1 MAENENME
9 LNTAEETVPAEE
21 TVTEE
26 VAPAEETASEVI
38 EEQAEAGEFTENGK
52 TYIDITS
59 QYVNKVENA
68 DEGDRVVAQTK
79 KVRTFN
85 EIFHDFFFSFIPH
98 KGDKAREVVRKIV
111 MDISVLTIIG
121 CVIAFGGLY
130 RDRLIE
136 KKNEKEIKNLIQDDT
151 GDDISNEYNK
161 GWNDLFAQYPN
172 LDFPEGMNIKYA
184 YLYAVNPELV
194 GWIRIPNTNLDVQ
207 VVQTEDNDKYL
218 KKDFYGKTSRYGCPY
233 MDYRN
238 NSQYLDDNTVIY
250 GHHMSDGLMFS
261 NLDKY
266 KTLDGYKDSP
276 VIQFDTLYDTYYF
289 KVIGAFVTNSKP
301 SDDNEYIFNYT
312 VTSFSSDEKFMSF
325 VDEVRAKSF
334 FTTGVQ
340 VQADDK
346 LLTLSTCSYEF
357 GDARLVVVARLCRDG
372 EEPAVDTST
381 ATTNS
386 SPKLPQAWYDAKGL
400 ENPYADADKW
410 TP

>member
-9 LNTAEETVPAEE
+9 LNNTKETQAAET
-21 TVTEE
+21 
-26 VAPAEETASEVI
+26 APAEENVTEVT
-38 EEQAEAGEFTENGK
+38 QEAVQTEEFTENGK

-59 QYVNKVENA
+59 QYVNTDDSK
-68 DEGDRVVAQTK
+68 DEGDRVITQTK
-79 KVRTFN
+79 QVRTFN

-98 KGDKAREVVRKIV
+98 KGDRAREVVRKIV

-121 CVIAFGGLY
+121 CIIAFGGLY

-151 GDDISNEYNK
+151 DETENQYNN

-194 GWIRIPNTNLDVQ
+194 GWIKIPNTNLDVQ
-207 VVQTEDNDKYL
+207 VVQSEDNDKYL

-266 KTLDGYKDSP
+266 KKLEGYKDSP
-276 VIQFDTLYDTYYF
+276 VIQFDTLYETYYF
-289 KVIGAFVTNSKP
+289 KVIGAFVTNSKA

-325 VDEVRAKSF
+325 VDEVKAKSF

-357 GDARLVVVARLCRDG
+357 GDARLVVVARLCREG

-410 TP
+410 MP